1 MSYISDKIAEVR
13 AAGHVVPEGIEELFL
28 AIEDEIGLDSKQKK
42 DEPEAE
48 VKQPQA
54 PEDGEPASDAN
65 PLDGERLES

>member
-42 DEPEAE
+42 DEPETE
-48 VKQPQA
+48 VKQLSA
-54 PEDGEPASDAN
+54 PEGSEPSN
-65 PLDGERLES
+65 PLDGERLDS